1 VTIIVNCGKYSK
13 SLDLK
18 IYPDPG
24 VVGISLLAGAPGGP
38 GDDDGLG
45 SQARFN
51 GIRYFT
57 IDAHGNL
64 YVTSSDPDKFGTQA
78 IRKVTPDGMVT
89 TLTSRFSGGTDG
101 ARGVAK
107 IANPRQIAVDSHGT
121 LYFIDDYGL
130 RSLGTSMSASGLVST
145 LSSLNNVC
153 PHYLASCSS
162 LLIGKNDEIFV
173 FDKDLIYKFGA
184 DGSKVIFAGQRQDVP
199 VNVDGQGLRA
209 GFVNIGAVLMDSD
222 ESFYFFD
229 DDNLRK
235 ISADATV
242 TTIAH
247 LPQLSQENNGTCQFS
262 DLVLDKLHNFRFTTL
277 CRVYPPF
284 NGSSYLV
291 FAACKLDSSG
301 TVTKTIPP

>member
-1 VTIIVNCGKYSK
+1 LLLSACGGSGGGSNTNNAPVVELSMKSNRTVLIAGGNKANLRVSASDGSNNFSWQLAANNVGSLSAGSGSSVTYQSLSAATIQAPASVTIIVNCGKYSK

-121 LYFIDDYGL
+121 LYFIDDYG
-130 RSLGTSMSASGLVST
+130 
-145 LSSLNNVC
+145 
-153 PHYLASCSS
+153 
-162 LLIGKNDEIFV
+162 
-173 FDKDLIYKFGA
+173 
-184 DGSKVIFAGQRQDVP
+184 
-199 VNVDGQGLRA
+199 
-209 GFVNIGAVLMDSD
+209 
-222 ESFYFFD
+222 
-229 DDNLRK
+229 
-235 ISADATV
+235 
-242 TTIAH
+242 
-247 LPQLSQENNGTCQFS
+247 
-262 DLVLDKLHNFRFTTL
+262 
-277 CRVYPPF
+277 
-284 NGSSYLV
+284 
-291 FAACKLDSSG
+291 
-301 TVTKTIPP
+301 